1 MKKVLNHSLTIILIF
16 SLLIL
21 MITFSIGL
29 PIYFRPFYYLHIN
42 GLDMVENT
50 RWSYEVIKEAYDEV
64 LDFLVLNR
72 PFGTGELRY
81 SSEGQSHFEDCKI
94 LFDLNFYCLLSSFI
108 VSTVI
113 IVLHKFKK
121 IEIQRYF
128 KFNPIFYSSIIAIL
142 IPLVVG
148 ILASIDFDK
157 AFEVFHT
164 IFFPGKDNWLFDP
177 RTDQII
183 LVMPQEFFR
192 NCAILIGSSLLI
204 ITITSI
210 VVSIIRKRKLK
221 SKENC

>member
-142 IPLVVG
+142 ILLVVG

-210 VVSIIRKRKLK
+210 VISIIKRNKLQ
-221 SKENC
+221 ND

>member
-42 GLDMVENT
+42 GLKMVENT
-50 RWSYEVIKEAYDEV
+50 RWSYDVIKEAYDEV
-64 LDFLVLNR
+64 LDFLVLNK
-72 PFGTGELRY
+72 PFGTGQLRY

-94 LFDLNFYCLLSSFI
+94 LFDLNFYCLLGSFI
-108 VSTVI
+108 ISVVI
-113 IVLHKFKK
+113 ITLHKLKK
-121 IEIQRYF
+121 IEIQKYF
-128 KFNPIFYSSIIAIL
+128 KFNPIFFSSIIAIL

-148 ILASIDFDK
+148 ILASIDFDR
-157 AFEVFHT
+157 AFEVFHA

-183 LVMPQEFFR
+183 IVMPQEFFR

>member
-210 VVSIIRKRKLK
+210 VISIIKRNKLQ
-221 SKENC
+221 ND

>member
-192 NCAILIGSSLLI
+192 NCAILIGSSLVI

-210 VVSIIRKRKLK
+210 LISIIKRNKLQ
-221 SKENC
+221 ND

>member
-42 GLDMVENT
+42 GLDLVENT

-210 VVSIIRKRKLK
+210 VISIIKRNKLQ
-221 SKENC
+221 ND

>member
-113 IVLHKFKK
+113 IALHKLKK

-148 ILASIDFDK
+148 ILASIDFDR

-192 NCAILIGSSLLI
+192 NCAILIGSSLLV

-210 VVSIIRKRKLK
+210 VISIIKRNNFKK
-221 SKENC
+221 D

>member
-1 MKKVLNHSLTIILIF
+1 MKKILNHSLTIIFIF

-50 RWSYEVIKEAYDEV
+50 RWSYDVIKEAYDEV
-64 LDFLVLNR
+64 LDFLVLNK
-72 PFGTGELRY
+72 PFGTGELKY

-94 LFDLNFYCLLSSFI
+94 LFDLNFYCLLGSFI
-108 VSTVI
+108 ISSVI
-113 IVLHKFKK
+113 LVLHKLKK
-121 IEIQRYF
+121 IEIQKYF
-128 KFNPIFYSSIIAIL
+128 KFSPIFYSSIIAIL
-142 IPLVVG
+142 IPLIVG
-148 ILASIDFDK
+148 ILASIDFDR

-210 VVSIIRKRKLK
+210 IISVIKRIKYKNL
-221 SKENC
+221 